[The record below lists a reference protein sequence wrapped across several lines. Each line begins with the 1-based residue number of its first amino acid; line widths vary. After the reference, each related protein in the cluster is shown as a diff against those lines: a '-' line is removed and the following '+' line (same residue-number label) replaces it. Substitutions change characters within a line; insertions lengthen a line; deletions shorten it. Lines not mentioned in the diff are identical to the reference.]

1 MPWRVSPSECAA
13 GVRPDPYQIWLSEVM
28 LQQTTVAMVKA
39 YFTRF
44 TQRWPLVQDLARAQ
58 DAEVMAEWAG
68 LGYYARARNLLACA
82 RAVTQF
88 YGGQFPANHA
98 ALLTLPGIGP
108 YTAAAISAIAF
119 NLPETVLDGNVE
131 RVMARLFAVTEPLPT
146 AKPHLFALAESQ
158 TPQARAG
165 DYAQELMDLGA
176 TVCKP
181 RTPSCEICPLAA
193 LCDAR
198 AQGIAANLPKK
209 LVEAP
214 KPTRTGRLWV
224 ARRKDGAWL
233 LEERRPKGLLGG
245 MLGWPGSDWDNVK
258 APPPFETNWQ
268 KAGVFRHTFTHFHA
282 DMEVLTAQVGQA
294 DPKRGAFVAHNLFQP
309 DDLPTLMRKAYD
321 LAILV

>member
-1 MPWRVSPSECAA
+1 M
-13 GVRPDPYQIWLSEVM
+13 
-28 LQQTTVAMVKA
+28 
-39 YFTRF
+39 
-44 TQRWPLVQDLARAQ
+44 
-58 DAEVMAEWAG
+58 
-68 LGYYARARNLLACA
+68 
-82 RAVTQF
+82 
-88 YGGQFPANHA
+88 
-98 ALLTLPGIGP
+98 
-108 YTAAAISAIAF
+108 
-119 NLPETVLDGNVE
+119 
-131 RVMARLFAVTEPLPT
+131 
-146 AKPHLFALAESQ
+146 
-158 TPQARAG
+158 
-165 DYAQELMDLGA
+165 
-176 TVCKP
+176 
-181 RTPSCEICPLAA
+181 AA

-209 LVEAP
+209 LVKAP